1 MNLSVT
7 QGWNQSFSM
16 TNLNVSIRDNVK
28 MNISTADRT
37 KMGPGSNSCVF
48 CAVLAAI
55 VGLITIIVNIFNI
68 VILMDKQVLKK
79 STRVLLLS
87 VSVADLL
94 VGVVVMFYI
103 YPGYTGRWML
113 NSHLCDGL
121 GFILYI
127 SLFVSIWSLCCLSVD
142 RYMVLRKPLNYH
154 IVVST
159 RSVYIAVATNWILS
173 GMFASLPLFGIGRY
187 HFNTAEGIC
196 GISAKHSPLYL
207 YIIYLFVLPAFI
219 ITYVL
224 SFLVLRI
231 INLEVVQRHQ
241 VSNNNQTSHQLRH
254 VQTRAAVMIAL
265 IVLAFSIAWL
275 PGLIGNLIQALGSPL
290 PLTVE
295 YAIWWLAVCNSF
307 FNFFIYCL
315 TNAQYRQ
322 RLVWL
327 LKCRCRHWKRQVSF
341 EVYKSIQLRLLQNQR
356 RRSSRSSQGIN
367 VRNPSNNENIK
378 TSRKSSQNHSANSE
392 TINNSSKLNTK
403 KSNNNS
409 Y

>member
-1 MNLSVT
+1 
-7 QGWNQSFSM
+7 
-16 TNLNVSIRDNVK
+16 
-28 MNISTADRT
+28 
-37 KMGPGSNSCVF
+37 
-48 CAVLAAI
+48 
-55 VGLITIIVNIFNI
+55 
-68 VILMDKQVLKK
+68 
-79 STRVLLLS
+79 
-87 VSVADLL
+87 
-94 VGVVVMFYI
+94 
-103 YPGYTGRWML
+103 ML

-290 PLTVE
+290 PPTVE

-307 FNFFIYCL
+307 FNFFIYCV

-341 EVYKSIQLRLLQNQR
+341 EVYKSIRLWLRQDQR
-356 RRSSRSSQGIN
+356 RRSSRTSQGIN